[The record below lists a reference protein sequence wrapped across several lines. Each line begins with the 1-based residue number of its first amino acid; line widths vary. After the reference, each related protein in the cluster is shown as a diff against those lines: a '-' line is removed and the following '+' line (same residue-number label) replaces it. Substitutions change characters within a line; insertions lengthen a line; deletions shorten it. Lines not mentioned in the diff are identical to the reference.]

1 MNIEIKEKQFLK
13 LQKESYHNHL
23 NNLKKNRLRKTEGK
37 MDGAGILPPST
48 FGSLF
53 FFYSKCVLYLVFFN
67 SHDRVEVDRMDQGE
81 WLNCK
86 SLDAGGAP

>member
-1 MNIEIKEKQFLK
+1 M
-13 LQKESYHNHL
+13 
-23 NNLKKNRLRKTEGK
+23 
-37 MDGAGILPPST
+37 
-48 FGSLF
+48 
-53 FFYSKCVLYLVFFN
+53 FFN